1 MRYTIVP
8 KALVPKFFRIICAKE
23 IRLGPEAIHYATRLK
38 KEVSAERI
46 RKYRDF
52 FRKMNF
58 EMFLRKIKKY
68 RDFFE
73 K

>member
-46 RKYRDF
+46 RIGGPVWVFKNAITSLLLGVEF
-52 FRKMNF
+52 
-58 EMFLRKIKKY
+58 KI
-68 RDFFE
+68 
-73 K
+73 